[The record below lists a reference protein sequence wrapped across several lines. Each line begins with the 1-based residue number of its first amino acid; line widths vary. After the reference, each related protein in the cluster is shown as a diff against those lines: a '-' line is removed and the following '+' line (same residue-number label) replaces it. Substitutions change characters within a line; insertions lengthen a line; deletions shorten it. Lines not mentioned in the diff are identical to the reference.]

1 MAESISTAMSGKAL
15 SQTFDDNVGA
25 AVPNHPLIRK
35 LSIYTR
41 LSPEEQNAV
50 VEATTK
56 TIALEA
62 NEEIASRG
70 EKVRGVNLLLEGF
83 ACRFKFL
90 EDGRR
95 QILAYLLPGDLCDLH
110 VFLINRMDH
119 SIVALTPSK
128 VAVIAPAN
136 ILRFTDEFPN
146 LTRALWWSTLLDEAI
161 TREWVVNTGQRTAY
175 ERMAHLFCELFYRF
189 RAIGQT
195 KGLSCRFPLTQTAL
209 GDTLGLSSV
218 HVNRTLQDLRRNG
231 LISLRNGVLRIN
243 NLEALEREALFNRDY
258 LHIDDHERLTLP
270 G

>member
-1 MAESISTAMSGKAL
+1 MSGKAL
-15 SQTFDDNVGA
+15 SQTLNGNLGV
-25 AVPNHPLIRK
+25 AVRDHPLIRK
-35 LSIYTR
+35 LSIFTT
-41 LSPEEQNAV
+41 LSAEEQKAV
-50 VEATTK
+50 MEATTK
-56 TIALEA
+56 TISLQA
-62 NEEIASRG
+62 NDDIASRG
-70 EKVRGVNLLLEGF
+70 EKVTGVKLLLEGF

-119 SIVALTPSK
+119 SIAALTPSK
-128 VAVIAPAN
+128 VAVIAPAH

-175 ERMAHLFCELFYRF
+175 ERMAHLFCELFHRF

-195 KGLSCRFPLTQTAL
+195 KGFSCRFPLTQTAL

-231 LISLRNGVLRIN
+231 LISLRNGILRIN

-258 LHIDDHERLTLP
+258 LHLDNQEHLTFP
-270 G
+270 R